1 VKATAAIFTGTGEPQ
16 VVDDVELEPPSHAE
30 VMVRLE
36 ASGICRSDLSFV
48 EGKWPSVLPIVLGH
62 EGSGVIEA
70 VGPGVSEGRVGEHVV
85 LTFAPPCG
93 QCRPCLEG
101 RANLCVTADACMERG
116 TMPDGTTRWRWQG
129 RSLHHLALVS
139 SFATHAVVPA
149 AAAIPITSGLDLG
162 LASLLGCGVTTGIMS
177 VTNRAKVRPGE
188 SVAVFGCG
196 GVGLSSVQG
205 ARLVSAYPIIAVDP
219 LESKR
224 ALALQL
230 GASHVVDPTV
240 AEPAPVI
247 RELTGG
253 GVDFAFEALGSPGVG
268 RQAFDSVRRG
278 GTTVLIGQPAIGVN
292 IALPVYDV
300 TQYEHTVLG
309 SNLGGANPLLAIPR
323 LAELAALNLIDL
335 DAMVTHRFPLSDIN
349 KALIT
354 AASGEAGRVLLDLR
368 GRRAA

>member
-1 VKATAAIFTGTGEPQ
+1 
-16 VVDDVELEPPSHAE
+16 
-30 VMVRLE
+30 
-36 ASGICRSDLSFV
+36 
-48 EGKWPSVLPIVLGH
+48 
-62 EGSGVIEA
+62 
-70 VGPGVSEGRVGEHVV
+70 
-85 LTFAPPCG
+85 
-93 QCRPCLEG
+93 
-101 RANLCVTADACMERG
+101 
-116 TMPDGTTRWRWQG
+116 MPDGTTRWRWQG

-149 AAAIPITSGLDLG
+149 AAAIPITSRLDLG

-240 AEPAPVI
+240 AEPAAVI

-253 GVDFAFEALGSPGVG
+253 GVDFAFEALGSPEVG

-278 GTTVLIGQPAIGVN
+278 GTTVLIGQPAMGVN

-309 SNLGGANPLLAIPR
+309 SNLGGANPLLAVPR
-323 LAELAALNLIDL
+323 LAELAALSLIDL
-335 DAMVTHRFPLSDIN
+335 EAMVTHRFPLSDIN
-349 KALIT
+349 KAVST
-354 AASGEAGRVLLDLR
+354 AASGAAGRVLLDLR
-368 GRRAA
+368 GSRAA